1 MSKNLTHNLD
11 GTMIGNH
18 KLPCAIYRSPIAP
31 RPASPGGK
39 RRAFGKMVLGKGCS
53 GAELPQHTPM

>member
-1 MSKNLTHNLD
+1 
-11 GTMIGNH
+11 MIGNH